1 MRAEEKD
8 RIVICKSCRR
18 PEYWGQMR
26 WLNGKCTCRDCYRS
40 EWESMRGEQ
49 YRWNDLDGNR
59 PTMQDYNKQEE
70 EYKNGIIR
78 NGQRIQ

>member
-8 RIVICKSCRR
+8 RIVICKSCHR

-26 WLNGKCTCRDCYRS
+26 WLNGKCICRDCYRS

-70 EYKNGIIR
+70 E
-78 NGQRIQ
+78 

>member
-1 MRAEEKD
+1 MHVEEKD
-8 RIVICKSCRR
+8 RIVICKSCHR

-59 PTMQDYNKQEE
+59 PGHAGLQQTGGRIEKWDY
-70 EYKNGIIR
+70 
-78 NGQRIQ
+78 

>member
-1 MRAEEKD
+1 MGNAPAGIATE
-8 RIVICKSCRR
+8 
-18 PEYWGQMR
+18 
-26 WLNGKCTCRDCYRS
+26 S

-70 EYKNGIIR
+70 E
-78 NGQRIQ
+78 